1 MEHVCRW
8 NILFCTD
15 PSRSVAP
22 ASECEPSK
30 QTSSQLSCLKASS
43 WPACSLSMSSW
54 HCQLCWKL
62 DASERWSWK
71 LDASCKVVA
80 CWRSCWMVS
89 SSWYLVQE
97 LGIDWR
103 PSSGSCCCKLIG
115 ELEDVSCFDCGA
127 SSWLVRGAADCSNL
141 STGFLSSKAGKAVGI
156 EAEASGDTCDTA
168 RSNKACTGGF
178 GFEVIGKGISPP
190 PRWSRTAASNADTH
204 GIVMNACIICVGS
217 AHIDT

>member
-1 MEHVCRW
+1 MDQETASLRTSSKCFQPSYRFSMAIKQILVSPSTKVCKMEHVCRW
-8 NILFCTD
+8 DILFCTD

-62 DASERWSWK
+62 DAS
-71 LDASCKVVA
+71 CKVGA

-103 PSSGSCCCKLIG
+103 PSSGSCSLANSLANLTTSRLRRLFLACQ
-115 ELEDVSCFDCGA
+115 SCRLLQ
-127 SSWLVRGAADCSNL
+127 LVHRLLVFQGRQSC
-141 STGFLSSKAGKAVGI
+141 
-156 EAEASGDTCDTA
+156 
-168 RSNKACTGGF
+168 RY
-178 GFEVIGKGISPP
+178 
-190 PRWSRTAASNADTH
+190 
-204 GIVMNACIICVGS
+204 
-217 AHIDT
+217 